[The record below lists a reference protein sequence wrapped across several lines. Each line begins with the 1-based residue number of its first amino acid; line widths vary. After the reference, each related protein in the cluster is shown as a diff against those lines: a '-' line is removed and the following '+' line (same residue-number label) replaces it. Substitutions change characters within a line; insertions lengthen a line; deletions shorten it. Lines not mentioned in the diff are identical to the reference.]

1 MKIKE
6 FIEKLNEHDPDSE
19 IGIITDLN
27 IDGGNRLEAM
37 SDLALISGV
46 FDTSDEND
54 DTSRMIV
61 TINRESEVPYIHRHI
76 LLG

>member
-6 FIEKLNEHDPDSE
+6 FIEMLQMYDPDVE
-19 IGIITDLN
+19 IGVITDLN

-37 SDLALISGV
+37 SDLVLISDV
-46 FDTSDEND
+46 FYTSDEND
-54 DTSRMIV
+54 DTSRMVV
-61 TINRESEVPYIHRHI
+61 TINRESEAPYIHRHI